1 LGDEPEINPWTVK
14 EIKQEGGVS
23 SYEVNAFDT
32 KNQQGRLTVV
42 FFKVNEE
49 TYCDIL
55 PARDSNANRYW
66 SANMCPLHTLCKVE
80 MAADTVRLLPLNK
93 EWMEKN
99 IKEKRIALSFLKRQQ
114 FVGHLINASTE
125 EWKAFLEQ
133 YGKTAGVFTDE
144 RVFELKRV
152 QEKPPAEGKPAEGK
166 TAASKPADDSA
177 PVAARTA
184 SQSRRAVSAPAAD
197 PGSSR
202 RRRAPHGP
210 LVAGSVARRLA
221 LGRCRLPGPWR
232 EGTGRNP

>member
-1 LGDEPEINPWTVK
+1 VKIKKVSLGCMAPIVFAGCIVQSLNPFYMKDMKVAMPQIEGSWTLMKELGSEVKTPQEINPWTVK
-14 EIKQEGGVS
+14 GIKQEGGVS

-42 FFKVNEE
+42 FFKVNEV

-80 MAADTVRLLPLNK
+80 MAVDTVRLLPLNK
-93 EWMEKN
+93 GWMENN
-99 IKEKRIALSFLKRQQ
+99 IKEKRIALSFLKHQQ

-152 QEKPPAEGKPAEGK
+152 QEGPPADGKPAAEEK
-166 TAASKPADDSA
+166 
-177 PVAARTA
+177 
-184 SQSRRAVSAPAAD
+184 APAKDTPPAQ
-197 PGSSR
+197 R
-202 RRRAPHGP
+202 
-210 LVAGSVARRLA
+210 
-221 LGRCRLPGPWR
+221 
-232 EGTGRNP
+232 